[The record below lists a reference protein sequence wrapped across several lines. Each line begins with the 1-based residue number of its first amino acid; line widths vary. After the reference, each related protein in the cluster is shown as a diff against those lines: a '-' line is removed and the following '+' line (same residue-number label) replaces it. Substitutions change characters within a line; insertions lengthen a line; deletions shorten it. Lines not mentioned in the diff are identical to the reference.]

1 MQGKFQKLSKILF
14 FKNRPLAMQLF
25 ALFAVLVIVPMLA
38 VGLISYRQS
47 SNILKEEAANYN
59 LEVLEQ
65 VKAHIEYYIRDLEIT
80 TIKLLNHPD
89 MIGFFE
95 NVARADTPPPNALDH
110 VERLL
115 SSAAFSRPDIVNIAL
130 YIDGIKKIETARTYP
145 PFSADIS
152 QEYWFGSVPSS
163 GEPIFVSR
171 NLQWAD
177 REQRV
182 LSIVKRIHSPRTL
195 EPIGFLVM
203 DLDFRRLQEIALIF
217 DATGRF
223 FYIIADDGHYI
234 YHPVRAAIGELA
246 DEKMITT
253 SKKTE
258 MDLLSSEDKQRG
270 FFTASRAHQLNWTLM
285 VSVPY
290 ERITEGST
298 DLGKSILITTL
309 FTLVFAY
316 LLGLLYLTTVLRPIR
331 ALRDFMQRVETGD
344 LHGEVPVESMDEIGS
359 LSLGFNKMV
368 QRLDA
373 LLEEV
378 YISQLRETQALLERR
393 EIEMKVLQA
402 QVNPHFIGN
411 SLETIRGMALDK
423 GNEDIA
429 AMSSWLGLL
438 LSYNLRH
445 VASLVE
451 MQEEVKYLD
460 FYLKIQKCRFGDIFH
475 VEYDV
480 PDWAWQ
486 EKIVKFSL
494 QPLVENCFVHG
505 GKGKK
510 DKLAI
515 RIAIVAEAQNAF
527 VLEVGDSGQGMRPE
541 QLVELQ
547 VALSDSSSDGGGH
560 IGIVNVHRRIVNQFG
575 EGYGIKITSSLG
587 CGTMV
592 HMRLPRN

>member
-1 MQGKFQKLSKILF
+1 
-14 FKNRPLAMQLF
+14 MQLF

-47 SNILKEEAANYN
+47 SNILKEEAATYN
-59 LEVLEQ
+59 QEVLEQ

-80 TIKLLNHPD
+80 SIKLLNHPD

-95 NVARADTPPPNALDH
+95 NVTRADAPPPNALEH

-130 YIDGIKKIETARTYP
+130 YIDGINKIETARSYP
-145 PFSADIS
+145 PFPADIS
-152 QEYWFGSVPSS
+152 SEYWYGSVPSS

-171 NLQWAD
+171 NLKWAD

-182 LSIVKRIHSPRTL
+182 LSLVKRIHSPRTL
-195 EPIGFLVM
+195 DPIGLLVM
-203 DLDFRRLQEIALIF
+203 DLDIRRLQEIALIF

-234 YHPVRAAIGELA
+234 YHPERAARGELA
-246 DEKMITT
+246 EEKMIAT
-253 SKKTE
+253 SRKTE
-258 MDLLSSEDKQRG
+258 MDLLSPEDKHRG
-270 FFTASRAHQLNWTLM
+270 FFTSSRAHQLNWNLM

-290 ERITEGST
+290 EKITEGSA
-298 DLGKSILITTL
+298 DLGKSIFITTL
-309 FTLVFAY
+309 VTLGFAY
-316 LLGLLYLTTVLRPIR
+316 FLGLLYLTTVLRPIR
-331 ALRDFMQRVETGD
+331 ALRDFMQRVEKGD
-344 LHGEVPVESMDEIGS
+344 LQGAVPVESTDEIGR
-359 LSLGFNKMV
+359 LTLGFNKMV
-368 QRLDA
+368 RRLDV

-378 YISQLRETQALLERR
+378 YISRLRETQALLERK

-423 GNEDIA
+423 GIADIA
-429 AMSSWLGLL
+429 AMAGWLGLL

-445 VASLVE
+445 GASLVE

-460 FYLKIQKCRFGDIFH
+460 AYLKIQQCRFGEIFH
-475 VEYDV
+475 VVYDV

-505 GKGKK
+505 AKGKK
-510 DKLAI
+510 DRLTI
-515 RIAIVAEAQNAF
+515 RIAITAEGPNAF
-527 VLEVGDSGQGMRPE
+527 ILEVGDSGQGMSTE
-541 QLVELQ
+541 QLREIRT
-547 VALSDSSSDGGGH
+547 ALDDVSADGGGH
-560 IGIVNVHRRIVNQFG
+560 VGIANVHRRIVNQFG
-575 EGYGIKITSSLG
+575 EGYGIRITGSLG
-587 CGTMV
+587 CGTRV
-592 HMRLPRN
+592 SMRLPRN